1 MRRSSTFA
9 IFLVLILCLQAGN
22 ALAQPGET
30 YQSKVA
36 AYEDSL
42 VAVDAGL
49 PLSDSADDRPTF
61 TLDGRTMIF
70 GSERF
75 SRDPWRVKPK
85 TKVYDKKWDSDIWY
99 RVLSDSGWSVP
110 INLGPG
116 VNDANG
122 AINPTVHPRGDIVYF
137 LLGAQLWQAKLVNN
151 KFQNP
156 TPIPGELNRWYNN
169 LNTSHILYKNNILN
183 KIVADMLADSAMEDL
198 RVRVPDAWELHRVE
212 RIYKRINTPGEIEY
226 WEGFFRCENTISPD
240 GRFAIFSENF
250 GADSTNKEGAY
261 GFGGKGWGDLWLCL
275 ISPNGNW
282 DTVKYIGGN
291 INTPSNETYPFLAA
305 DGTTLY
311 FTSNRPCPTC
321 PPGASGSDDIYVTR
335 HTDTGWTNPMPL
347 GPPFNSPRGDYGFS
361 IGPDGETAYFV
372 SNRSGPSKLYK
383 VKLRP
388 QDTLIKPLPVFIVQ
402 GLVYDLL
409 TNKPVKA
416 QIFVDNLSEEETK
429 FSVDSDSTSGH
440 YVLAAQRGSR
450 YGLQAVAEGYLP
462 RSERVTIP
470 KSGVFDRRELDLGLA
485 PIKVASSVELKNA
498 YFEFGKSNLLPESKL
513 ELDRI
518 VEFLKQKGK
527 AIRVEIHGHTDEKGT
542 DAFNMQLS
550 KARAGSVLNYLA
562 SKGVQKSL
570 MRSLGFGK
578 TKPVDTARTEEA
590 QAKNRRVE
598 LVIKSL

>member
-1 MRRSSTFA
+1 MRRSSIIAFFIALT
-9 IFLVLILCLQAGN
+9 LCLLAGN
-22 ALAQPGET
+22 ASAQPGET

-36 AYEDSL
+36 AFEDSL

-75 SRDPWRVKPK
+75 SKDPWRTPN
-85 TKVYDKKWDSDIWY
+85 TLRNKKWDSDIWY
-99 RVLSDSGWSVP
+99 RVLSDSSWSIP
-110 INLGPG
+110 INIGPG

-122 AINPTVHPRGDIVYF
+122 AINPTVHPRGDIIYF
-137 LLGAQLWQAKLVNN
+137 VRGGRIWQAKLVNN
-151 KFQNP
+151 KFQDP
-156 TPIPGELNRWYNN
+156 KEIPGGMNKLYAN
-169 LNTSHILYKNNILN
+169 LGTAHFMYKNNILN
-183 KIVADMLADSAMEDL
+183 QIVADMRADTAMEEL
-198 RVRVPDAWELHRVE
+198 RTRLPDAWELHRVE
-212 RIYKRINTPGEIEY
+212 RIYKRINTWGEADF

-240 GRFAIFSENF
+240 GRYAIFSENF
-250 GADSTNKEGAY
+250 GEDSTSKEGAY
-261 GFGGKGWGDLWLCL
+261 GFGGKGWGDLWLCT
-275 ISPNGNW
+275 ISPNGDW
-282 DTVKYIGGN
+282 DTVKYLKGS
-291 INTPSNETYPFLAA
+291 INSEFNETYPFLAA
-305 DGTTLY
+305 DGVTLY
-311 FTSNRPCPTC
+311 FTSNKPCPTC
-321 PPGASGSDDIYVTR
+321 PAGTSGSDDIYVTR
-335 HTDTGWTNPMPL
+335 LVDSGWSDPVPL

-388 QDTLIKPLPVFIVQ
+388 QDSLIKPLPVFVVQ

-416 QIFVDNLSEEETK
+416 QIFVDNLSEEQTK

-462 RSERVTIP
+462 RSERVIIP
-470 KSGVFDRRELDLGLA
+470 KTGVFDRRQLDLGLA
-485 PIKVASSVELKNA
+485 PINVESSVELKNA
-498 YFEFGKSNLLPESKL
+498 YFDFGKSVLLPESRL

-518 VEFLKQKGK
+518 VDFLKLKGK
-527 AIRVEIHGHTDEKGT
+527 TIKVEIHGHTDEKGS
-542 DAFNMQLS
+542 DKFNMQLS
-550 KARAGSVLNYLA
+550 KARAQSVLNYLA
-562 SKGVQKSL
+562 SKGISKKL
-570 MRSLGFGK
+570 MKAVGFGK
-578 TKPVDTARTEEA
+578 TKPVDTAPTEEA

-598 LVIKSL
+598 LVVKSL